1 MSGQKPQTLTLDH
14 VSPATRLLE
23 KRRQMFEVQE
33 ALDAQKEDYAR
44 REDAF
49 RRREDGLR
57 KKDLELQ
64 ESLIKFNKF
73 LQENESKR
81 NRAIKRA
88 ADEKKQRELKE
99 VEIDALRLKLAACGA
114 EATQL
119 ADTVGRNMKYT
130 QYLQAVQEEVEEDY
144 QELGDLI
151 NRFVTLKDANGY
163 LMAQQEQHEEQTDAT
178 RIEFATYAKTR
189 TDEIFNGNNEVASL
203 QQDLEDRVRVKQRLQ
218 NSVDDA
224 IRATSHKTL
233 VLGQVLLAVENL
245 RQRCVEDHGVHLKHA
260 ESQKE
265 EDAAWAEAAE
275 KERLKRAAQSEA
287 TGGSASAAAAG
298 TETAAEAAAKLRQT
312 GSDLETIAAYMID
325 FQAIAES
332 YG

>member
-1 MSGQKPQTLTLDH
+1 MQKPQTLTLDH

-99 VEIDALRLKLAACGA
+99 VEIDALRLKLAACGT

-163 LMAQQEQHEEQTDAT
+163 LMQQQEQHEEQTDAT
-178 RIEFATYAKTR
+178 RVEFATYAKTR
-189 TDEIFNGNNEVASL
+189 TDEIFNGNNAVASL

-275 KERLKRAAQSEA
+275 KERLKRAAASEA
-287 TGGSASAAAAG
+287 TSGSASAAAAG

-312 GSDLETIAAYMID
+312 GSDLETVAAYMID

>member
-1 MSGQKPQTLTLDH
+1 MAERGTLTLDH

-33 ALDAQKEDYAR
+33 ALDAQKEDFAR

-119 ADTVGRNMKYT
+119 AETVARNMKYT
-130 QYLQAVQEEVEEDY
+130 AYLSAVQEEVEEDY
-144 QELGDLI
+144 QELGDLL
-151 NRFVTLKDANGY
+151 NRFATLQGANSY
-163 LMAQQEQHEEQTDAT
+163 LMRQQAAHEEQTDAT
-178 RIEFATYAKTR
+178 RAEYGAYTKTR

-203 QQDLEDRVRVKQRLQ
+203 QQELEDRARVKRGLQ
-218 NSVDDA
+218 HEVDESV
-224 IRATSHKTL
+224 RQTSHKTL

-265 EDAAWAEAAE
+265 EDAAAAEAEE
-275 KERLKRAAQSEA
+275 KERAKRAQAAEQGGA
-287 TGGSASAAAAG
+287 TAAAAG
-298 TETAAEAAAKLRQT
+298 TESAAAAAAKLRQT
-312 GSDLETIAAYMID
+312 ASDLETVAAYMVD

-332 YG
+332 YPPT